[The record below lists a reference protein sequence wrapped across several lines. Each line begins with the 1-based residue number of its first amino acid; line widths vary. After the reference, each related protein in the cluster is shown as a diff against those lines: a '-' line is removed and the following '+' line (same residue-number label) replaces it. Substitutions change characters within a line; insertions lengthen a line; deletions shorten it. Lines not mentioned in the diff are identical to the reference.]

1 MALVAKVTEQV
12 ALVPEFFDDLNN
24 PAPIEAILGWG
35 VSDPAIAGIFPAAD
49 GLTAKLKPIVKG
61 AVQAS
66 VRADA
71 RFGPEVKEI
80 IGVLDVQ
87 FEAGEA
93 TIVRLTGTV
102 EPLEP

>member
-1 MALVAKVTEQV
+1 MALVAKVTEQI
-12 ALVPEFFDDLNN
+12 ALVPQFFDDALNE
-24 PAPIEAILGWG
+24 APVESITGWE

-49 GLTAKLKPIVKG
+49 GLTAKLKPITKG
-61 AVQAS
+61 TVQAS

-80 IGVLDVQ
+80 IGTLDVS

-93 TIVRLTGTV
+93 TIVRLAGTV